1 MRERADN
8 YFILN
13 GEYLKN
19 KKEKKK
25 KMKTEPWISL
35 FWQNFLEMGVKNHPL
50 TEYWLG
56 EKAIAVLKH
65 KPVSLHF
72 LKISKT
78 EKN

>member
-1 MRERADN
+1 
-8 YFILN
+8 
-13 GEYLKN
+13 
-19 KKEKKK
+19 
-25 KMKTEPWISL
+25 MKTEPLISL

-65 KPVSLHF
+65 EPVSLHF